1 MQLKFL
7 LHIKFTVKI
16 VKNTINS
23 IALIVKKIYTYIFV
37 MGVKMHK
44 KKKSNI
50 LYKSAGFI
58 ALIAVIVVIIII
70 SSNIKVEKNHNE
82 FVKKVKIEPDK
93 LGYETFENIK
103 NNNNTIACNDAKQ
116 LGTLFVKIN
125 RNLSEDDNITAENI
139 QQYAVSTPDMQ
150 LVDKFSNDLVDV
162 VREKYSDNHD
172 AASLVLRKISQDI
185 YTNIVQISLMI
196 ETGNISEKEF
206 YDFLDINYCG
216 VIPPESYISPKDIVI
231 YSINNSLG
239 SGILDNYTDSTVT
252 DNVSLGGAAD
262 NVSQ

>member
-1 MQLKFL
+1 
-7 LHIKFTVKI
+7 
-16 VKNTINS
+16 
-23 IALIVKKIYTYIFV
+23 
-37 MGVKMHK
+37 MHK

-103 NNNNTIACNDAKQ
+103 NNNNTIACNDA
-116 LGTLFVKIN
+116 
-125 RNLSEDDNITAENI
+125 
-139 QQYAVSTPDMQ
+139 
-150 LVDKFSNDLVDV
+150 LVDV

-216 VIPPESYISPKDIVI
+216 IIPPESYISPKDIVI